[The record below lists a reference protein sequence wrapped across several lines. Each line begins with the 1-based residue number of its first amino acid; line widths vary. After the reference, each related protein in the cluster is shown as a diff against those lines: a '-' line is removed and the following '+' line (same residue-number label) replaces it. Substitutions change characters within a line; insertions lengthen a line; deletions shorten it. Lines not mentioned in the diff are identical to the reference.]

1 MRAGKANKDL
11 EDLLDPF
18 LDHLRYVRGRS
29 RETVR
34 SYRSDLLD
42 FIAFLRGTWPD
53 LRPDEIGHLHLRIYL
68 GALAKK
74 GLKKSSMARRLSAL
88 RTFFR
93 WLKGEG
99 IVGANPARAVA
110 TPKYSKALPRFL
122 TEEEASRLVEAPGGD
137 DLVGLRDRAIFELLY
152 STGIRVGELVKLR
165 VRDVNFDEALLRVMG
180 KGGKERVVPIGETAL
195 RALEAY
201 LRERERAGQRGE
213 ALFLNRMGKPLSA
226 RWVQKVIKAYAL
238 RGRIGKPVSPHLL
251 RHTFATHLLERG
263 ADLRAIQEL
272 LGHARLSTTQ
282 RYTHV
287 TPMRIME
294 VYDHAHPRARKAP

>member
-1 MRAGKANKDL
+1 MRAGKANKGVEAFLDL
-11 EDLLDPF
+11 F
-18 LDHLRYVRGRS
+18 LDHLTYVRGRS

-34 SYRSDLLD
+34 AYRSDLLD
-42 FIAFLRGTWPD
+42 FLAFLRETWPD
-53 LRPDEIGHLHLRIYL
+53 MGPDGVTHLHLRIYL
-68 GALAKK
+68 GALAKR

-99 IVGANPARAVA
+99 IVGANPARGVA

-122 TEEEASRLVEAPGGD
+122 TEEETLRLLEAPEGEG
-137 DLVGLRDRAIFELLY
+137 LIGLRDRAIFELLY
-152 STGIRVGELVKLR
+152 STGIRVGELVKLK
-165 VRDVNFDEALLRVMG
+165 VRDVDFGQGLLRITG

-201 LRERERAGQRGE
+201 LRERDRVGQRGE

-226 RWVQKVIKAYAL
+226 RWIQRAIKAYAL
-238 RGRIGKPVSPHLL
+238 KGGMGKPVSPHLL